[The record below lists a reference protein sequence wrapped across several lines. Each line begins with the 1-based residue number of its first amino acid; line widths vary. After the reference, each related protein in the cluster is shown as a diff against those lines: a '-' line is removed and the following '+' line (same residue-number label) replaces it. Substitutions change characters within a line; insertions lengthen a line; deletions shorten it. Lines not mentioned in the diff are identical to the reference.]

1 MTGIELLLSFCF
13 FSVGYCQGY
22 IDDDTYKIHISD
34 SKGKITKEKLTT
46 NKNVSFLEIMFT
58 KVTSIEPDSFCAIP
72 NVKTIH
78 ITGNKM
84 FPKITKQ
91 LFQCTPE
98 LSAFVI
104 DDHVQTNQEIERDA
118 FTGLENFTHLEL
130 RHVNI
135 GRIGKDMFVG
145 INLEILILVSCSI
158 TEIDADSFSGMLNL
172 KELELGHNLIESFK
186 PGTFKNLPN
195 LKKLYLNKNE
205 ISEIKWDQWD
215 ILPSLVFIDFADNP
229 LVKCD
234 VSKIKEYFPVVQ
246 HFNLGNSFNAT
257 QKAAMIE
264 ESGRFNITIKF
275 IDYYDIP
282 VYEIEKELK

>member
-1 MTGIELLLSFCF
+1 MTGIELLLLFCF
-13 FSVGYCQGY
+13 ISVGYCQGY
-22 IDDDTYKIHISD
+22 IDDDTYEIYIRYE
-34 SKGKITKEKLTT
+34 KGKITKEKLTT

-72 NVKTIH
+72 NVKTIR

-98 LSAFVI
+98 LSVFTIAA
-104 DDHVQTNQEIERDA
+104 DPEANQEIERDA
-118 FTGLENFTHLEL
+118 LTDLKNLNSLEM
-130 RHVNI
+130 RYVNI
-135 GRIGKDMFVG
+135 GRVGKDMFVG
-145 INLEILILVSCSI
+145 FNLELLILVSCSI
-158 TEIDADSFSGMLNL
+158 TEIDADSFSGMPNL
-172 KELELGHNLIESFK
+172 EELELGHNLIESFK

-215 ILPSLVFIDFADNP
+215 ILPSLEFIDFGDNP

-246 HFNLGNSFNAT
+246 TCNLGNSFNAT

-264 ESGRFNITIKF
+264 ESERFNVSIKF
-275 IDYYDIP
+275 KDYYSIQL
-282 VYEIEKELK
+282 YEIEEELK